1 MEQRG
6 FHMKERLIITVDGP
20 AGVGK
25 SSVSKAL
32 SKRSS
37 CVYLDT
43 GALYRAVALGVAESG
58 ISPDNREA
66 VSKFCENID
75 ITLRL
80 ANGEMKILA
89 GGDDIT
95 GRLRTEK
102 ISILASTV
110 SAIPA
115 VRAALLPIQRKAA
128 LSGGVVA
135 EGRDMGTVVFPDAD
149 VKFFIKADIHERA
162 KRRYLQLKRRGV
174 AADFEE
180 IKSGIVVRDRQDM
193 KRNVSPLRPAE
204 DAYIL
209 DTTNMKMMEVVDK
222 MIGVIREKTGAGI

>member
-1 MEQRG
+1 
-6 FHMKERLIITVDGP
+6 MKERLIITVDGP

-32 SKRSS
+32 SQRSS
-37 CVYLDT
+37 YVYLDT
-43 GALYRAVALGVAESG
+43 GALYRAVAFRVAESG

-66 VSKFCENID
+66 ISKFCENID

-80 ANGEMKILA
+80 ANGGMRILA

-95 GRLRTEK
+95 GRLRTET

-115 VRAALLPIQRKAA
+115 VRAALLPIQREAA
-128 LSGGVVA
+128 RSGGVVA

-149 VKFFIKADIHERA
+149 VKFFIKADINERA

-174 AADFEE
+174 EADFEE
-180 IKSGIVVRDRQDM
+180 IKNAIILRDRQDM
-193 KRNVSPLRPAE
+193 KRNVSPLIPAE
-204 DAYIL
+204 DACIL
-209 DTTNMKMMEVVDK
+209 DTTTMEMMEVVEK
-222 MIGVIREKTGAGI
+222 MIGVIREKTGIGI

>member
-1 MEQRG
+1 
-6 FHMKERLIITVDGP
+6 MKERLIITVDGP

-32 SKRSS
+32 SQRSS
-37 CVYLDT
+37 YVYLDT
-43 GALYRAVALGVAESG
+43 GALYRAVAFRVAESG

-66 VSKFCENID
+66 ISKFCENID

-80 ANGEMKILA
+80 ANGGMRILA

-95 GRLRTEK
+95 ERLRTET

-115 VRAALLPIQRKAA
+115 VRAALLPIQREAA
-128 LSGGVVA
+128 RSGGVVA

-149 VKFFIKADIHERA
+149 VKFFIKADINERA

-174 AADFEE
+174 EADFEE
-180 IKSGIVVRDRQDM
+180 IKNAIILRDRQDM
-193 KRNVSPLRPAE
+193 KRNVSPLIPAE
-204 DAYIL
+204 DACIL
-209 DTTNMKMMEVVDK
+209 DTTTMEMMEVVEK
-222 MIGVIREKTGAGI
+222 MIGVIREKTGIGI

>member
-1 MEQRG
+1 
-6 FHMKERLIITVDGP
+6 MKERLIITVDGP

-32 SKRSS
+32 SQRSS
-37 CVYLDT
+37 YVYLDT
-43 GALYRAVALGVAESG
+43 GALYRAVAFRVAESG

-66 VSKFCENID
+66 ISKFCENID

-80 ANGEMKILA
+80 ANGGMRILA

-95 GRLRTEK
+95 ERLRTET

-115 VRAALLPIQRKAA
+115 VRAALLPIQREAA
-128 LSGGVVA
+128 RSGGVVA

-149 VKFFIKADIHERA
+149 VKFFIKADINERA

-174 AADFEE
+174 EADFEE
-180 IKSGIVVRDRQDM
+180 IKNAIILRDRQDM
-193 KRNVSPLRPAE
+193 KRNVSPLIPAE

-209 DTTNMKMMEVVDK
+209 DTTTMEMMEVVEK
-222 MIGVIREKTGAGI
+222 MIGVIREKTGIGI

>member
-1 MEQRG
+1 MI
-6 FHMKERLIITVDGP
+6 KERLIITVDGP

-32 SKRSS
+32 SKRISY
-37 CVYLDT
+37 VYLDT
-43 GALYRAVALGVAESG
+43 GALYRAVAFRVAESG
-58 ISPDNREA
+58 ISPDDREA
-66 VSKFCENID
+66 ISRFCENID
-75 ITLRL
+75 ISLL
-80 ANGEMKILA
+80 ADNRGMKILA
-89 GGDDIT
+89 DGDDIT
-95 GRLRTEK
+95 DKIRTEK

-110 SAIPA
+110 SVIPA
-115 VRAALLPIQRKAA
+115 VREALLPIQRKAA
-128 LSGGVVA
+128 NSGGVIA

-149 VKFFIKADIHERA
+149 VKFFVKAHIHERT

-204 DAYIL
+204 DSFIL
-209 DTTNMKMMEVVDK
+209 DTTDMKMGEVVEK
-222 MIGVIREKTGAGI
+222 MISVIKEKTGAGI